1 MTPKVRLVEHAVG
14 LTWIAP
20 DPAFMQ
26 RASHAIAADGRVW
39 AIDPVDV
46 PGVDEAIRARG
57 RPAAVIQLLDRHPRD
72 CASLASR
79 LGVPHLRLPTV
90 IEDSPFVA
98 ISVIDVP
105 RWREV
110 ALWWPERRVL
120 VVAEAVGTVPYY
132 RAPGEPLAV
141 HPFLRLTPPRRLRG
155 FHPEHI
161 LVGHGEGMHGPH
173 AAAALD
179 EALRTARR
187 RIPAYAGGLLRLGR
201 GVSR

>member
-1 MTPKVRLVEHAVG
+1 
-14 LTWIAP
+14 
-20 DPAFMQ
+20 MQ
-26 RASHAIAADGRVW
+26 RASHAIVAEGRVW
-39 AIDPVDV
+39 VIDPVDF
-46 PGVDEAIRARG
+46 PGVDEAICARG

-72 CASLASR
+72 CAALASR
-79 LGVPHLRLPTV
+79 LGVPHLRLPRE
-90 IEDSPFVA
+90 IGDSPFVA

-155 FHPEHI
+155 LQPEHL
-161 LVGHGEGMHGPH
+161 LVGHGEGVRGPH

-187 RIPAYAGGLLRLGR
+187 RIPAYARGLGRPRR